1 MVDAAVAA
9 QLKRFRRR
17 RMAQEPRKSQ
27 QERGGCGRLSGM
39 PRSPARGNGAP
50 RATLRSLA
58 EHLRLS
64 PASISLVLNKAP
76 GARAIPH
83 ATQQRILQ
91 AARRFQYR
99 PNTLARSL
107 RHKRS
112 FTIGVMVP
120 EVSEGYAAM
129 VMSGIEDQLLQE
141 GYLYFITSHRHRPDL
156 IDEYPK
162 LMLERAVE
170 GLILVDTP
178 WRRAFDIPV
187 VAVSGHGRAPGVSN
201 IVIDHECAARAALTH
216 LYELGHR
223 QIAVIKGQSFSSD
236 TVPRWRAIQAA
247 ATRLGLSID
256 PRLVVALEGN
266 SPWPDL
272 GHVAARKL
280 LASGR
285 RFTALFSFNDISA
298 IGAIGGLRE
307 SGLRVPE
314 DVSVLGFDDIQS
326 AAFQNPG
333 LTTVRQP
340 LRDMGALAAETLVRR
355 IEQGAGDRGHRTI
368 KVSPELVVRGTTR
381 ALA

>member
-1 MVDAAVAA
+1 
-9 QLKRFRRR
+9 
-17 RMAQEPRKSQ
+17 MAQKARKCQ
-27 QERGGCGRLSGM
+27 QARAGYGTLAPM
-39 PRSPARGNGAP
+39 PRSPVRGNGAPP

-64 PASISLVLNKAP
+64 PASISLVLNRAP

-83 ATQQRILQ
+83 ATQERIQQ
-91 AARRFQYR
+91 AARRFHYR

-107 RHKRS
+107 RHQRS

-141 GYLYFITSHRHRPDL
+141 GYLYFITSHRHRSDL

-162 LMLERAVE
+162 LMLERAVD

-178 WRRAFDIPV
+178 WRRTLNIPV
-187 VAVSGHGRAPGVSN
+187 VAVSGHGRTRGVSN
-201 IVIDHECAARAALTH
+201 IVIDHDCAARAALGH
-216 LYELGHR
+216 LHQLGHR
-223 QIAVIKGQSFSSD
+223 QIAIIKGQSFSSD
-236 TVPRWRAIQAA
+236 TVPRWRAIQSAA
-247 ATRLGLSID
+247 ARLGLMID

-272 GHVAARKL
+272 GHTAARKL
-280 LASGR
+280 LSTGR
-285 RFTALFSFNDISA
+285 PFTALFSFNDISA
-298 IGAIGGLRE
+298 IGAIGALRE
-307 SGLRVPE
+307 AGLRVPE

-326 AAFQNPG
+326 AAYQNPG

-355 IEQGAGDRGHRTI
+355 IERGGRDGTHRTI
-368 KVSPELVVRGTTR
+368 KVAPELVVRGTTQ
-381 ALA
+381 AKA